1 MPKNLLRYVLSP
13 EALSEGMRE
22 GGYYCYE
29 EDALQCIPLRELYDK
44 GILNEDH
51 SYFKAYH
58 VKSEENGRIPFSSA
72 TDQEKKRFIA
82 EWNKTIN
89 ESLATWNKEYWQKYQ
104 KAEQHQKDS
113 KNTDLTDI
121 LNQTE
126 LGGVKDKVQKQCGG
140 NQTCQSS
147 VCGEQKI
154 LRRKSGKHFRALWA
168 GADFHRQFDEKNP
181 DWQKGVH

>member
-1 MPKNLLRYVLSP
+1 MRLAPYVLSP

-44 GILNEDH
+44 GILNDEH
-51 SYFKAYH
+51 RYFKAYH

-121 LNQTE
+121 LNQTFALCG
-126 LGGVKDKVQKQCGG
+126 LGRTFTG
-140 NQTCQSS
+140 
-147 VCGEQKI
+147 I
-154 LRRKSGKHFRALWA
+154 
-168 GADFHRQFDEKNP
+168 
-181 DWQKGVH
+181 